1 MKKLRTAI
9 LTVSDGCFHGQRE
22 DHSGQALAERAESL
36 GWEVAERG
44 LVPDE
49 ADQIRETVESWAGR
63 HDVDLLLTTGG
74 TGLGPRDV
82 TPEAVSPLLE
92 KTADGLAELMRSEGL
107 KKTPFAAL
115 SRSLAGVL
123 QDKVVLCLP
132 GSPKGA
138 VESLQAVQKLLPH
151 AVDLAQGRTKH

>member
-9 LTVSDGCFHGQRE
+9 LTVSDGCYHGER
-22 DHSGQALAERAESL
+22 DDLSGRALAEQAESL

-49 ADQIRETVESWAGR
+49 ADQIREAVESWAGR
-63 HDVDLLLTTGG
+63 RDLDLLLTTGG
-74 TGLGPRDV
+74 TGLGPRDI
-82 TPEAVSPLLE
+82 TPEAVSPLLD

-123 QDKVVLCLP
+123 KDKVVLCLP

-151 AVDLAQGRTKH
+151 AVDLAQGRTQH